1 MGAGGFR
8 VLNGIALPAGL
19 ALRPARVDDRAFME
33 RLFRS
38 TREHFYTIAGPGQP
52 IDALIAQQYRLQ
64 QAAYARQW
72 PDARKWVIQRQGEAI
87 GQLTLNEDETALHII
102 DFVIE
107 PGMRGKGCGT
117 SVLNAVLAGAA
128 DKRIP
133 VRLCVDRQNP
143 EAERLY
149 RRLGFQ
155 LAKASDTHHAMV
167 WTPPRW
173 RDRECEHDS
182 VRINI

>member
-1 MGAGGFR
+1 M
-8 VLNGIALPAGL
+8 LNGILLPAGL

-38 TREHFYTIAGPGQP
+38 TREHFYSIAAPGQP

-72 PDARKWVIQRQGEAI
+72 PAARAWIIQRPGEAI
-87 GQLTLNEDETALHII
+87 GQITLNESETALHII

-117 SVLNAVLAGAA
+117 SVLNAVLARAGE
-128 DKRIP
+128 KRVP
-133 VRLCVDRQNP
+133 VKLSVDRQNP
-143 EAERLY
+143 AAGRLY
-149 RRLGFQ
+149 SRLGFQ
-155 LAKASDTHHAMV
+155 VTATSDTHQSMV
-167 WTPPRW
+167 WTPARPRKS
-173 RDRECEHDS
+173 DIDS
-182 VRINI
+182 VGINI